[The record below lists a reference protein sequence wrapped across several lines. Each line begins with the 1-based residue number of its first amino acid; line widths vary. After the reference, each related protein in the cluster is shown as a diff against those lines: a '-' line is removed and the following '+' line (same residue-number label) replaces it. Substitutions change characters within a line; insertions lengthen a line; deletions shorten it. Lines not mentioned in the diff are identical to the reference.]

1 MMPHEQEIKS
11 EIPVQTKE
19 AQVSRT
25 FKNTARALFAI
36 GLMLLVVPITSAQS
50 SWATLDA
57 PPSGIAPPGDVLRP
71 GHLGRQI
78 GNVEETMHFY
88 HDLIG
93 LELRGTR
100 DQPRPF
106 GSNRGLSEVAEL
118 AQGVPNPYDQVD
130 RVALLPI
137 PGTAAA
143 PGGPEMTIEAI
154 EIKGIAS
161 HQFNPP
167 LTDPSASYLT
177 LIVADLDKTL
187 ALLKAERF
195 PVITVGGNPVE
206 LSSWPGMTGKIRA
219 VFVRDPDGY
228 PVELI
233 EQTPA
238 PESTAAPGSKVLGA
252 RVTIVVDD
260 LEKTARMYQSL
271 VGPDFKFWL
280 SPTLMGDTAYEN
292 LTDTHGQFRLAQ
304 AMVPGSPVVM
314 ELIEHQ
320 KHNKH
325 FQRGHFQDPGAAHFL
340 FFSKDDDV
348 MIDRVKAANLHTTS
362 PSDAPV
368 FISPTTRMFF
378 VPDPQGFWIEFMDN
392 GVKKNPA
399 TN

>member
-348 MIDRVKAANLHTTS
+348 MIDRVKAANLHKTS